1 MLGYPV
7 ITSGPLAHR
16 GSFDCLLGDNS
27 DNQVALD
34 AVSIERHIDAK
45 TPPVFVWH
53 TITDDCVPVENTLML
68 SMPARRPA
76 CRSRRIC
83 SPKAGMVWRL
93 ALRKRRGR
101 GLMASS
107 HASSNGRCWP
117 TRGYGDSSP
126 RARGRNSIGW
136 FYEGHDEQGCKE
148 LAMSV
153 AAWDG
158 FLNDQSNWPAAS
170 RIGNA
175 TGATTARDTLGD
187 KTFVKRKRMSQE
199 ERHLQILQAAVKIIA
214 TKGFWGMSLQNISD
228 ELGITEAALYHYI
241 SSRTICS
248 TWCCRNATTPSMP
261 TNTTR

>member
-1 MLGYPV
+1 MAGV
-7 ITSGPLAHR
+7 GQR
-16 GSFDCLLGDNS
+16 
-27 DNQVALD
+27 VAT
-34 AVSIERHIDAK
+34 A
-45 TPPVFVWH
+45 
-53 TITDDCVPVENTLML
+53 TL
-68 SMPARRPA
+68 
-76 CRSRRIC
+76 
-83 SPKAGMVWRL
+83 RL
-93 ALRKRRGR
+93 E
-101 GLMASS
+101 
-107 HASSNGRCWP
+107 
-117 TRGYGDSSP
+117 
-126 RARGRNSIGW
+126 ARGRNSIGW

-228 ELGITEAALYHYI
+228 ELGITEAGVVPLHLLEGRSAQHGAVGMLRHHRCRRIQRGDGRHRRRRRAPRLLLPALLPEHRAVQSAAPP
-241 SSRTICS
+241 SSCS
-248 TWCCRNATTPSMP
+248 CIRC
-261 TNTTR
+261 